1 MVFSMFKQP
10 VNIKSI
16 KIYFTD
22 HSVQNQKW
30 NHNSSSCMFRYDI
43 SILTM
48 NSALDQDCARIAF
61 RRSSRD
67 VHWPSQD
74 LPSVSSFVKQSLVF
88 FTFLSFLSILFCF
101 GICFCL
107 INCFSFMTDA
117 AVRSGLF
124 SMDLI
129 VHITIIR
136 VNNFFK
142 LTNFKIFVTTALSQH
157 VSH

>member
-1 MVFSMFKQP
+1 MAFSMFKQP

-16 KIYFTD
+16 QIYFTD
-22 HSVQNQKW
+22 HSMQNQKW
-30 NHNSSSCMFRYDI
+30 NNSTTIQAHACLDI

-48 NSALDQDCARIAF
+48 NCALDQDCVRITF

-88 FTFLSFLSILFCF
+88 FTFLSFISILFCF
-101 GICFCL
+101 DICFCL
-107 INCFSFMTDA
+107 INCFSFMIDA

-124 SMDLI
+124 LMDLI
-129 VHITIIR
+129 VHIA
-136 VNNFFK
+136 
-142 LTNFKIFVTTALSQH
+142 FV
-157 VSH
+157 